1 MSASFWRRSFL
12 RLPRSSLMSL
22 PKNSAT
28 RARVSRWGIELG
40 KLVRAV
46 VVDAVVVVFVLGGG

>member
-1 MSASFWRRSFL
+1 
-12 RLPRSSLMSL
+12 MSL